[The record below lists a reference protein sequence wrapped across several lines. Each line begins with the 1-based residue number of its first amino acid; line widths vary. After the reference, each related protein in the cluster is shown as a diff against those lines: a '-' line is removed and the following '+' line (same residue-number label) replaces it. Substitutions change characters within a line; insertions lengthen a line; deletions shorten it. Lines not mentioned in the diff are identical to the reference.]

1 MQLLTSAATPELLKS
16 KEEYNL
22 STGSSNKFGPRGI
35 VYPHPI
41 NRDEYDWPTFSDAEF
56 ERRHQLVRGFMESN
70 DLDCLLIAG
79 NSAIWERGWANIRW
93 VTNFMGTMELDAFCI
108 FPREGE
114 ATLAILG
121 LNARLPDRLARS
133 VVTDIRGAL
142 NTRTILVDR
151 LNELGLAR
159 ARIGVI
165 NPAPY
170 ISIHSDHWNDLQESF
185 PNSEFISYSDEFWKM
200 RLVHSEEEVACLEEA
215 GRIGDAAVQAI
226 MDELQPGMS
235 EHDLFRIIYS
245 AFAAEGG
252 EIPCM
257 VLAASESMDSPKSAF
272 QRPRPI
278 NREICQG
285 DILLLELGARDGHGY
300 EAQTGK
306 PITFGPPNS
315 QYQDMLDVCL
325 EAYDAIAAV
334 LKPGCCAKD
343 IRDAGQVIIDRGY
356 TVVAP
361 LVHGVFNP
369 LDAGPFVGTS
379 HRPDK
384 DVILEKNMACCV
396 EIHPCTEDIK
406 AGVFMGDTFLI
417 TEDGARSLNNIPAK
431 VYEV

>member
-1 MQLLTSAATPELLKS
+1 MSETRGA
-16 KEEYNL
+16 
-22 STGSSNKFGPRGI
+22 FGPRAI
-35 VYPHPI
+35 TYPHPI
-41 NRDEYDWPTFSDAEF
+41 QRDDYDWPTFSTAEF
-56 ERRHQLVRGFMESN
+56 KRRHDLVRGFMRER

-93 VTNFMGTMELDAFCI
+93 VTNFMGTMELDTFCI
-108 FPREGE
+108 FPRDGE
-114 ATLAILG
+114 PTLAILG

-151 LNELGLAR
+151 LKDLELSSG
-159 ARIGVI
+159 RIGVI

-170 ISIHSDHWNDLQESF
+170 ISIHADHWLALHEEF
-185 PNSEFISYSDEFWKM
+185 PRIEFLTYSDEFWQL
-200 RLVHSEEEVACLEEA
+200 RLVHSDEEVACLEEA

-226 MDELQPGMS
+226 IEELRPGMT
-235 EHDLFRIIYS
+235 EHDLFRIIYNT
-245 AFAAEGG
+245 FAREGG

-257 VLAASESMDSPKSAF
+257 VLAASESMGSPKSAF

-278 NREICQG
+278 NREISRG

-306 PITFGPPNS
+306 PITFGPANS
-315 QYQDMLDVCL
+315 QFEDMLGVCL
-325 EAYDAIAAV
+325 EAYESITSA
-334 LKPGCCAKD
+334 LRPGCCAKD
-343 IRDAGQVIIDRGY
+343 LREAGQVIWDRGY

-384 DVILEKNMACCV
+384 DVVLEPNMACCV
-396 EIHPCTEDIK
+396 EIHPCNEEIT

-417 TEDGARSLNNIPAK
+417 TEDGARSLNKIPPK

>member
-1 MQLLTSAATPELLKS
+1 MLKLSQLTGERNMNT
-16 KEEYNL
+16 KE
-22 STGSSNKFGPRGI
+22 SGKFGPRAI
-35 VYPHPI
+35 TYPHPI
-41 NRDEYDWPTFSDAEF
+41 ERSEYDWPTFSKEEF
-56 ERRHQLVRGFMESN
+56 QRRHQLVRSFMEAN

-93 VTNFMGTMELDAFCI
+93 VSNFMGTMELDTFCI

-114 ATLAILG
+114 PTLAILG

-151 LNELGLAR
+151 LNELGLTHSR
-159 ARIGVI
+159 VGVI

-170 ISIHSDHWNDLQESF
+170 ISIHADHWGDLHESF
-185 PNSEFISYSDEFWKM
+185 PKSEFVCYSDEFWKM

-226 MDELQPGMS
+226 MDELRPGMT

-245 AFAAEGG
+245 TFASEGG

-257 VLAASESMDSPKSAF
+257 VLAASESMDLPKSAF

-315 QYQDMLDVCL
+315 RYQDMLDVCL
-325 EAYDAIAAV
+325 EAYEAIASV

-343 IRDAGQVIIDRGY
+343 IREAGQVIVDRGY

-384 DVILEKNMACCV
+384 DVVLEPNMACCV
-396 EIHPCTEDIK
+396 EIHPCSEDIT

-417 TEDGARSLNNIPAK
+417 TDDGARSLNKIPAK